1 VSFIVTCRGVRGSV
15 PVSGP
20 QYQRYGGATT
30 CFEVDLEDNPGI
42 FEGHRLLIDAGTGAL
57 SINSEPFT
65 GPRHFTI
72 LLTHLHWDHTL
83 ALPFFAPLY
92 QPQNQFD
99 FFGHRA
105 DGQLAGEMSIDDAI
119 EAVMQPPWFPVSF
132 RSAPAEKRFHHLEGE
147 PFTIEDISVSYARL
161 YHPQGVTGYR
171 LERDGAVLVVA
182 TDVEHG
188 DADSDQA
195 VRELARDADVLIYDA
210 QYHPQEYQDGKIGWG
225 HSTWQAA
232 VDLARQASVERLV
245 LTSHDPARADEE
257 VDAIVAQAR
266 EQFPDTEAAAEGMK
280 FEVG

>member
-1 VSFIVTCRGVRGSV
+1 MSFIVTCRGVRGSV

-30 CFEVDLEDNPGI
+30 CFEIDLEGN
-42 FEGHRLLIDAGTGAL
+42 HRLLVDAGTGAL
-57 SINSEPFT
+57 SINSEPT
-65 GPRHFTI
+65 NGPRHFTI

-92 QPQNQFD
+92 QSQNEFD
-99 FFGHRA
+99 FYGHMS
-105 DGQLAGEMSIDDAI
+105 GELTIDEAL

-132 RSAPAEKRFHHLEGE
+132 RSAPSTKRFHHLSGD
-147 PFTIEDISVSYARL
+147 PFTVEDITVTYRRL

-171 LERDGAVLVVA
+171 FERDGVVLVVA

-188 DADSDQA
+188 ESGSDQA
-195 VRELARDADVLIYDA
+195 VRELAAGADVLIYDA
-210 QYHPQEYQDGKIGWG
+210 QYHQHEHRDGKVGWG

-232 VDLARQASVERLV
+232 VDLARDASVGRLI
-245 LTSHDPARADEE
+245 LTSHDHGRADDEI
-257 VDAIVAQAR
+257 DAIVAQAR
-266 EQFPDTEAAAEGMK
+266 EQFPETEAAAEGMK

>member
-1 VSFIVTCRGVRGSV
+1 MSFIVTCRGVRGSV

-30 CFEVDLEDNPGI
+30 CFEIDLEAD
-42 FEGHRLLIDAGTGAL
+42 HRLLLDAGTGAL
-57 SINSEPFT
+57 AINSEPFS
-65 GPRHFTI
+65 GPRHFTF

-92 QPQNQFD
+92 QPQNEFD
-99 FFGHRA
+99 FYGHK
-105 DGQLAGEMSIDDAI
+105 AGDLTIDQAL

-132 RSAPAEKRFHHLEGE
+132 SSSAAAKRFHHLDGE
-147 PFTIEDISVSYARL
+147 PFKVEDISVTYSRL

-171 LERDGAVLVVA
+171 LERDGAVLVIA

-188 DADSDQA
+188 DAESDRA
-195 VRELARDADVLIYDA
+195 VRELAAGADVLIYDA
-210 QYHPQEYQDGKIGWG
+210 QYSPQEHHDSKTGWG

-232 VDLARQASVERLV
+232 TSLARDAAVPCLI
-245 LTSHDPARADEE
+245 LTSHDPGRADDEI
-257 VDAIVAQAR
+257 DAIVAQAR
-266 EQFPDTEAAAEGMK
+266 EVFPNTDAAAEGMK